1 MFITPIDSN
10 NNNSPFN
17 TYDPLLTNHLTSGQ
31 MGYMP
36 SAQFMTPAQ
45 YGAFRTVPSGNYV
58 TGQENNPSLLYNFL
72 IANRGFNIINTYNP
86 AVNIVRRNIMAH
98 RTIADAQ
105 AAVALGL
112 GETGISV
119 GAGMLAGGIG
129 GAALGLGVGAL
140 AGLATA
146 PYLDRIRH
154 AREIQRA
161 SMARITFG
169 NDAALGLGQGFNMQS
184 SYRIGT
190 SLRRMSAG
198 DPFFNKEDYDNMM
211 RIGMDAGMFDF
222 ANNADQYIRTLKT
235 VKKNFKTMMT
245 LFETLD
251 MEDIGRQMK
260 RMQAMG
266 ATNSQMGGIAALE
279 KTYSRMLG
287 ISHSDAINMYG
298 QQGALIANNMGIAGI
313 YGSSMNLSIAGRLE
327 AARRLGLLSAT
338 QVSAVGGVSGGA
350 QTIMANDLNSLYG
363 NKQDLH
369 LLMAL
374 TGANGDPTK
383 FDPNKLRELIHSKES
398 ITELTSRAMTN
409 LQQYLSKDVAGG
421 VARLDAAGTHF
432 LDNMN
437 AVLGKNGAELVLAS
451 FRMKKAAGLGL
462 TYENILK
469 LQGYTPEQINAHM
482 AMMDPRALQAEST
495 NLRTTKRELVQDY
508 VERTKPAVFRD
519 IVTKGRKLANALY
532 DNTIGGLA
540 DKHNIASDR
549 EENIA
554 AGVIAGAS
562 SDLYGNVSLDD
573 ALKMFSQENF
583 AKYAAAGDFRLFGL
597 MKGDVGEASTA
608 MKNAIA
614 YQNIYSLYEDADNLN
629 KTFSGASDKLYGLFK
644 GTSRIGNASFMGKQR
659 FTKALQGIKL
669 DHESIKDGSKSM
681 RAAII
686 DAAAS
691 ALQDNRFAG
700 KRDKAFY
707 VEQLS
712 KLSDNEL
719 YSLISKTLVNDSTK
733 QTVFQIHAADINSKI
748 SNDIKA
754 AYDASTSDLH
764 GELKSIYGDEILG
777 TLGIGASALTSN
789 MDRPKLQRYLDFVN
803 KIAKDGSINDNS
815 IDKLLN
821 NPEYS
826 KVIKELGLD
835 KDDRILKK
843 LVGNIKQRGDKITSA
858 NFTDLNNAMLNWTD
872 TARAMVASDLHRTL
886 NTYGIDDNEF
896 KQLIGLGKNVTTDA
910 VLKVLA
916 PDIDK
921 QKAGAFAADVVNS
934 IHSGNIGN
942 LYKYSQGGTSA
953 HESIMMSTGDP
964 DDIMAITDINKQ
976 VENLHELVR
985 LFGGAMRD
993 GLLGTA
999 GIKAIDK
1006 LNNSVSELNDKA
1018 SLIINKMQLPNP
1030 YINNMGGY

>member
-72 IANRGFNIINTYNP
+72 IANRGFNVINTYNP

-112 GETGISV
+112 GETGVSI
-119 GAGMLAGGIG
+119 GAGMLVGGIG

-154 AREIQRA
+154 AREIQKA

-169 NDAALGLGQGFNMQS
+169 NDAALGLGQGFNMQA

-251 MEDIGRQMK
+251 MDDIGRQMK

-363 NKQDLH
+363 NKTDLH

-383 FDPNKLRELIHSKES
+383 FDPDKLKQLINSKES
-398 ITELTSRAMTN
+398 ITDLTSRAMTS

-437 AVLGKNGAELVLAS
+437 AVLGKNGAELLLAS

-508 VERTKPAVFRD
+508 VERTKPAFFRD
-519 IVTKGRKLANALY
+519 TVTKVRKWANAVY
-532 DNTIGGLA
+532 DDTIGGLA

-562 SDLYGNVSLDD
+562 SDLYGNVSLND
-573 ALKMFSQENF
+573 ALKMYSQESF
-583 AKYAAAGDFRLFGL
+583 AKYAAAGDFHFLGF
-597 MKGDVGEASTA
+597 MKGDASEASTA

-644 GTSRIGNASFMGKQR
+644 SVPRIGNGSLVSKQL
-659 FTKALQGIKL
+659 FTKALQGIELNHK
-669 DHESIKDGSKSM
+669 SIKNGSKSM
-681 RAAII
+681 RDAII
-686 DAAAS
+686 DAAAR
-691 ALQDNRFAG
+691 ALEGNSFAG
-700 KRDKAFY
+700 NRKKAFY
-707 VEQLS
+707 VAQLS
-712 KLSDNEL
+712 KLSDTEL
-719 YSLISKTLVNDSTK
+719 YSLVSKTLENDPKK
-733 QTVFQIHAADINSKI
+733 QTAFQINAADINSEI
-748 SNDIKA
+748 SNNIQA
-754 AYDASTSDLH
+754 AFDNSTS
-764 GELKSIYGDEILG
+764 ELYRELNSIYGDDILAAV
-777 TLGIGASALTSN
+777 GIGTSALKSN
-789 MDRPKLQRYLDFVN
+789 MDQPKLQRYLDFIN

-815 IDKLLN
+815 IDKLLKDS
-821 NPEYS
+821 ESS
-826 KVIKELGLD
+826 KVIEELGLD
-835 KDDRILKK
+835 ERTLKK
-843 LVGNIKQRGDKITSA
+843 LVGNIKQRSNMITSA
-858 NFTDLNNAMLNWTD
+858 NRTDLRSAMSDWTD
-872 TARAMVASDLHRTL
+872 TANALVASDLHRTL
-886 NTYGIDDNEF
+886 NTFGIDDNEF
-896 KQLIGLGKNVTTDA
+896 KQLRELGKNVTKDH
-910 VLKVLA
+910 VRKVID
-916 PDIDK
+916 PNIDK
-921 QKAGAFAADVVNS
+921 QKAEPFITDLINS
-934 IHSGNIGN
+934 LHSGKIGN
-942 LYKYSQGGTSA
+942 LHKYSQGGTSA
-953 HESIMMSTGDP
+953 HESIMMSTGDQ
-964 DDIMAITDINKQ
+964 DDIRALTDLNKQ
-976 VENLHELVR
+976 DENLHELVR
-985 LFGGAMRD
+985 LFEGAMRD

-999 GIKAIDK
+999 GMKAIDK

-1018 SLIINKMQLPNP
+1018 SFIINKMQVPNS
-1030 YINNMGGY
+1030 YINNIGGY